1 MLVEIP
7 DPQIIAGV
15 IISFFVGIFGML
27 IYNKIRSFTNQK
39 GPDPSHVSRMEYY
52 ERQLIDMK
60 IRMDAL
66 DLEENPPIET
76 IVERIEPVIERKE
89 QVVAKKEPEKQ
100 VQKPRMPNMD
110 FNGVAEHVLG
120 LITLK
125 EMTSRDIQITIGR
138 SREHTSRLMK
148 RLFEEGLVERNTKL
162 KPFTYKITEKG
173 RTRLGSPEQTLTA

>member
-1 MLVEIP
+1 MLIEIP

-27 IYNKIRSFTNQK
+27 IYNKIKSFTNQK

-66 DLEENPPIET
+66 DLEETPPNET
-76 IVERIEPVIERKE
+76 FVERIEPVIERE
-89 QVVAKKEPEKQ
+89 ERVVAKKEPEKQ
-100 VQKPRMPNMD
+100 VQKPRMPNMG

-173 RTRLGSPEQTLTA
+173 RTKLGSPEQIVTA

>member
-173 RTRLGSPEQTLTA
+173 RIKLGSPEQTLTA